1 MCGIAGLMSPRAI
14 DPMDVVR
21 MTDAIAH
28 RGPDDSGLWHSDDG
42 RVVLGQ
48 RRLSI
53 IDLSP
58 AGHQPMASADG
69 RHMLVLN
76 GEVYNHR
83 AIRAELATAGM
94 APPAW
99 RGTSDTETFVAA
111 VAAWGLDGALA
122 RAVGMFA
129 VASWDRHANTLSLAR
144 DRFGEKPL
152 YYGWVGDRFAF
163 ASELKAITRLP
174 GFTSTIDRVAAGA
187 MLARGYIPAPLTIH
201 AGLAKLR
208 PAHVL
213 TLPVGIRPGDAMPPS
228 RSYWSYRDVVARG
241 LADPV
246 RDADEAREGLRQVLE
261 TAIAGQAIADVP
273 VGAFLSGGI
282 DSSTI
287 VALLQKV
294 TERPVETFSIGFE
307 EPGYDEA
314 GYARAVAAA
323 IGTRHHEHY
332 VTAADAMS
340 VIPTLPVAYDEPFA
354 DSSQIPTLLVSAF
367 ARRHVTVALT
377 GDGGDE
383 LFGGYNRYVQLARA
397 WGMMRRLPRVARY
410 AGGGALAALPPSL
423 WNVVARAAAGGKRRP
438 PQFGSKVQRS
448 LHRMRVARDRADL
461 ARTFL
466 DEWALAGTPVA
477 GVDAAAIGAAF
488 GPPADPAWPDP
499 VALMLQ
505 DAESYLPDDILC
517 KVDRAAMAH
526 SLEGRVPFLDHRVA
540 EYAARIPIG
549 MKIRGGTGKAILRDV
564 LYEELP
570 RALFDRPKAGFGIPV
585 GEWLRGP
592 LRDWAEALLSREAL
606 SAGGLLDPAPIRARW
621 QRHLTGQE
629 DATQALWSVLML
641 QAWRAAQP

>member
-1 MCGIAGLMSPRAI
+1 MCGIAGLMSPRGI
-14 DPMDVVR
+14 DPAEVTA
-21 MTDAIAH
+21 MTDSIAH
-28 RGPDDSGLWHSDDG
+28 RGPDDSGLWQSEDG

-58 AGHQPMASADG
+58 AGHQPMLSHAG
-69 RHMLVLN
+69 RYALVLN

-83 AIRAELATAGM
+83 AIRAELEAAGK
-94 APPAW
+94 APVAW

-111 VAAWGLDGALA
+111 VEAWGLEAALA

-129 VASWDRHANTLSLAR
+129 LVLWDRQARTLSLAR

-174 GFTSTIDRVAAGA
+174 DFAGRIDPLAAGT
-187 MLARGYIPAPLTIH
+187 MLARSYVPAPLTIYE
-201 AGLAKLR
+201 GLAKLR
-208 PAHVL
+208 PAHLL
-213 TLPVGIRPGDAMPPS
+213 TLPADIVPGAVMPAS
-228 RSYWSYRDVVARG
+228 RAYWSYRDVVATG
-241 LADPV
+241 LANPI
-246 RDADEAREGLRQVLE
+246 RDADAARMGLREVLE

-282 DSSTI
+282 DSSLV
-287 VALLQKV
+287 VALLHKV
-294 TERPVETFSIGFE
+294 GAHPVETFSIGFE

-332 VTAADAMS
+332 VSAADAMA
-340 VIPTLPVAYDEPFA
+340 VIPTLPAAYDEPFA

-397 WGMMRRLPRVARY
+397 WSLMQRLPRVARY
-410 AGGGALAALPPSL
+410 AGGSALAALPPSL

-438 PQFGSKVQRS
+438 PQFGTKVQRS
-448 LHRMRVARDRADL
+448 LRRMQVARDRASL

-466 DEWALAGTPVA
+466 DEWALAGSPVA
-477 GVDAAAIGAAF
+477 GVTSEAIGAAF
-488 GPPADPAWPDP
+488 GPPADPAWPDA
-499 VALMLQ
+499 VAMMLQ

-540 EYAARIPIG
+540 EYAARIPIDQ
-549 MKIRGGTGKAILRDV
+549 KIQGGTGKVILREV

-570 RALFDRPKAGFGIPV
+570 RALFERPKAGFGIPV

-592 LRDWAEALLSREAL
+592 LRDWAEALLSPQAL
-606 SAGGLLDPAPIRARW
+606 GADGLLDPAPIRARW
-621 QRHLTGQE
+621 QRHLAGRE
-629 DATQALWSVLML
+629 DATQALWSVLMF
-641 QAWRAAQP
+641 QAWRNA